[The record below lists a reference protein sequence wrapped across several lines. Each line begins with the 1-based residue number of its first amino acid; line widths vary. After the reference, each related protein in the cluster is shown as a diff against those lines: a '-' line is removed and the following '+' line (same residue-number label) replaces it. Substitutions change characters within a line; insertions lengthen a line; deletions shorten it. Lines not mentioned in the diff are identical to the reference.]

1 MARLCLCI
9 NQVAKSRNMR
19 KTKVPDPAAL
29 AIAAEMAGIDG
40 IVAHL
45 KEDRSDVT
53 DRDIN
58 VLKEVVTSHFNLAI
72 GLREEM
78 IKKAVNWLP
87 DMVTLLPSTQ
97 EHKADE
103 SLDVIG
109 NMDYVESSVRT
120 LRAHNIVVTLLI
132 DPVAQ
137 QIKAAARS
145 QADYI
150 QFNTAP
156 LQRVDDYGTM
166 NDFIEDLRSA
176 AIAANKIG
184 MGVMAGRGLGTQT
197 LREINDISY
206 IEEFNVGWGMIARAM
221 LVGIEQAVKD
231 FQKILS

>member
-9 NQVAKSRNMR
+9 NQVAHSRNLR
-19 KTKVPDPAAL
+19 KTKTPDPAAL

-45 KEDRSDVT
+45 REDRSDVT
-53 DRDIN
+53 DRDIE
-58 VLKEVVTSHFNLAI
+58 VLKEIVTTHFNLAI
-72 GLREEM
+72 ALRDEAISKA
-78 IKKAVNWLP
+78 IKWLP

-97 EHKADE
+97 EHKPAE
-103 SLDVIG
+103 SLDVIS
-109 NMDYVESSVRT
+109 NMDYVQSSVQT

-150 QFNTAP
+150 QFNTARM
-156 LQRVDDYGTM
+156 QRIDDYSSM
-166 NDFIEDLRSA
+166 NDFIEELRSA

-184 MGVMAGRGLGTQT
+184 MGVIAGRGLNSQN
-197 LREINDISY
+197 LREISDISY
-206 IEEFNVGWGMIARAM
+206 IEEFNIGWGIISRAM
-221 LVGIEQAVKD
+221 LVGIVQAVND
-231 FQKILS
+231 FKKTIS